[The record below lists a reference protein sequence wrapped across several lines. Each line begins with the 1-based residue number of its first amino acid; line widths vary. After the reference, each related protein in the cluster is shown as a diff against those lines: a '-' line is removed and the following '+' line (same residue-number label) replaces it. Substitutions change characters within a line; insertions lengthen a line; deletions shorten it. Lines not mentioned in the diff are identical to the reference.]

1 MERKRLVADRFR
13 RIWRIVEDIA
23 HTPGKTRRQLA
34 EKFALSERQVQ
45 ADLNII
51 RSEMGLPLVRRGGY
65 RFLADPA
72 SNIPSLTLREA
83 QLLLLGLQQLS
94 RDRSVLQQEL
104 KELFRKLPAV
114 FPPHLRPLVQKTL
127 DSSNNATNLRQQ
139 QIFNTLAEATLHRG
153 QVRLHYQ
160 AGDPSSPIAE
170 PIVQAELL
178 LPYLDSWYLVG
189 ECQQRQRLM
198 MFDLEGVTAVTPLFR
213 T

>member
-1 MERKRLVADRFR
+1 MERRRLVADRFR

-34 EKFALSERQVQ
+34 DKFALSERQVQ

-51 RSEMGLPLVRRGGY
+51 RFEMGLPLVRRGGY
-65 RFLADPA
+65 RFQTEPVPDG
-72 SNIPSLTLREA
+72 PSLTLREA
-83 QLLLLGLQQLS
+83 QLLLLALDQLT
-94 RDRSVLQQEL
+94 RDKSVVQQEL
-104 KELFRKLPAV
+104 KALVRKLPSV

-127 DSSNNATNLRQQ
+127 DSTSSASAMRQQ
-139 QIFNTLAEATLHRG
+139 QVFTTLAEATLQQG
-153 QVRLHYQ
+153 DVKLHYHP
-160 AGDPSSPIAE
+160 GDASSPLAE

-178 LPYLDSWYLVG
+178 LPYLDSWYLLG
-189 ECQQRQRLM
+189 ECKQRQRLM